1 MLSDPFMLSQMQDN
15 IDSGSVAE
23 KAVLN
28 RIQQL
33 LEFKHWT
40 LYKLAKNSDIA
51 YSSLNNIFNRET
63 CPTVTTLEKICK
75 GFNMSLSEFFDFETN
90 PLRNESI
97 SPEEQDILNRY
108 NELYCQ
114 DKKLLQAYLNGL
126 CKR

>member
-1 MLSDPFMLSQMQDN
+1 MIFLIEQ
-15 IDSGSVAE
+15 
-23 KAVLN
+23 AVLN

-97 SPEEQDILNRY
+97 SPEEQDILTRY
-108 NELYCQ
+108 NELSCQ